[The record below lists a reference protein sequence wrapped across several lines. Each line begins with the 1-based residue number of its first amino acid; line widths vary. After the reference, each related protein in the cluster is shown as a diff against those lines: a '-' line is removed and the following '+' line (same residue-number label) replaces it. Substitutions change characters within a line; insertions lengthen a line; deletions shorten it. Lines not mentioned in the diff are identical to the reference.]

1 MGIDPDPQN
10 FGNSSGV
17 ALKYLYS
24 LLELKTGMM
33 ETEFRISFNR
43 LIRAIMRFHRMPE
56 DMTIIQTW
64 RRSSVTD
71 DAELANICNSS
82 KGIVSDETIVRSHP
96 LVDDPEEEMKRLEKQ
111 QKAGEPIWDR
121 VPIKAVKDGEEEE

>member
-1 MGIDPDPQN
+1 M
-10 FGNSSGV
+10 

-56 DMTIIQTW
+56 ETTIIQTW

-96 LVDDPEEEMKRLEKQ
+96 LVDDPEEEMKRLEEQK
-111 QKAGEPIWDR
+111 KAGEPQWDR
-121 VPIKAVKDGEEEE
+121 VPIKAVRDGEEEE